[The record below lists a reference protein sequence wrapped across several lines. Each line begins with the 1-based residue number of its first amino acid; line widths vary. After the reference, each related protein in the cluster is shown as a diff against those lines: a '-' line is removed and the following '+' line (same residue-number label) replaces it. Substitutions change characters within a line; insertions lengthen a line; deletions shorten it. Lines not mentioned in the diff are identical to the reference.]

1 MTPGLA
7 CWDSSRSTWGGA
19 DSSYGRAH
27 RTVIDQVE
35 VTATPG
41 YRADPRSI
49 RLGSREIPVV
59 LPSLGDPRLRLAVV
73 IVSLQVLGQTGL
85 AFKVSVA
92 QILVSIGV
100 CAVVE
105 MVMSYRRQHA
115 LVWPASAMLTGNS
128 VAFILCTPGT
138 RHGDWWSL
146 NGIEWFVLASLIGI
160 LSKYVIRLGDRHLFN
175 PSNFG
180 LVFCFL
186 IVGVPYVFPQYLWW
200 GPMSPPVDLALA
212 VILVGAVWVLWPLRM
227 LPMAVAFLLP
237 FGVLIAA
244 SAAGG
249 RCFYALWNHGPIC
262 GTSYW
267 LNICASPELLVF
279 VFFMISDP
287 KTSPRLPVARELY
300 GVAVGV
306 LAAALIFFQPSEYGI
321 KVALLASLTV
331 VCCTVPLMDHLAAR
345 MRNRRSAPDHPTSP
359 SEASPQTV
367 LSFVAVTVVVL
378 TVPILMVALSSN
390 QDVVNVDRGIVTR
403 TSPSQTQP
411 AG

>member
-1 MTPGLA
+1 
-7 CWDSSRSTWGGA
+7 
-19 DSSYGRAH
+19 
-27 RTVIDQVE
+27 VE

-85 AFKVSVA
+85 AFKVSIA

-100 CAVVE
+100 CALVE
-105 MVMSYRRQHA
+105 MVMSYRHQHA

-128 VAFILCTPGT
+128 VAFILRTPGT

-175 PSNFG
+175 PSNLG
-180 LVFCFL
+180 LVFCL
-186 IVGVPYVFPQYLWW
+186 LVVGAPYVFPQYLWW
-200 GPMSPPVDLALA
+200 GPLSPPVDLALA

-227 LPMAVAFLLP
+227 VPMAGAFLIS
-237 FGVLIAA
+237 FGVLIAVA
-244 SAAGG
+244 AAGG
-249 RCFYALWNHGPIC
+249 RCFYAIWSHSPVC

-267 LNICASPELLVF
+267 VNICASPELLVF

-300 GVAVGV
+300 GLAVGV
-306 LAAALIFFQPSEYGI
+306 LAAALISFQPSEFGI

-331 VCCTVPLMDHLAAR
+331 VCSGVPLVDRLAVR
-345 MRNRRSAPDHPTSP
+345 LRGGTQDRPRPLPTSGQSFLATQP
-359 SEASPQTV
+359 TKSL
-367 LSFVAVTVVVL
+367 LSLCTATLIAVAV
-378 TVPILMVALSSN
+378 PIGMVALASN
-390 QDVVNVDRGIVTR
+390 QSVVNIDRGIVTP
-403 TSPSQTQP
+403 TSPAQP
-411 AG
+411 